1 MYFILILFFFD
12 QIKSQKIAFGSCY
25 NYEDPESLIFFEIAK
40 HKPDTFVWLGDAAY
54 VTSKTNQNRRMS
66 ELNETIIEY
75 KFNLTKYNPGYQKLL
90 NATQINGIWDD
101 HDYNERDGIYSNPV
115 KEMTRQLFL
124 NFLDVKID
132 DERRFKKD
140 GIYYSFKLKNTKIIL
155 LDVRWNRNP
164 EQQDVL
170 GQNQWIWLENE
181 LQDNEV
187 DLFIIGS
194 GSQILP
200 NDRLF
205 IDVWYLSSRNKLL
218 SILKGKNVLL
228 MTGDVHFAEILQ
240 DPCTNIIEV
249 CSSGL
254 SYGSHYRN
262 ILRGLF
268 EFFAEIFQPDTY
280 SQYYER
286 FADKNYAIIDIDEK
300 KISIYNES
308 SLLYQVDFN
317 KTTSIKCEDL
327 ESTPLIFKYFWNFK
341 DKLNAFFSMLLFYQ
355 IVKAL
360 KLCIILLV
368 LIILCV
374 FGILK
379 FFGLSI
385 IIKRKTNEKI
395 KQKNE

>member
-1 MYFILILFFFD
+1 MYFIIILFFFD

-40 HKPDTFVWLGDAAY
+40 HKPETFIWLGDAAY
-54 VTSKTNQNRRMS
+54 VTSKTNQNKRMS
-66 ELNETIIEY
+66 ELNSTIIEY

-90 NATQINGIWDD
+90 KSTSINGVWDD
-101 HDYNERDGIYSNPV
+101 HDYNERDGIYSNPT
-115 KEMTRQLFL
+115 KEMTRQLYL
-124 NFLDVKID
+124 DFLDVTID
-132 DERRFKKD
+132 DERRNRKD

-164 EQQDVL
+164 EEQDVL
-170 GQNQWIWLENE
+170 GQNQWFWLENE
-181 LQDNEV
+181 LQDKET
-187 DLFIIGS
+187 DFFIIGS

-205 IDVWYLSSRNKLL
+205 IDVWYQKSRNRLL
-218 SILKGKNVLL
+218 QMLKHKNVLL
-228 MTGDVHFAEILQ
+228 ITGDVHFAEILQ

-268 EFFAEIFQPDTY
+268 EFFAELFQPDTY

-286 FADKNYAIIDIDEK
+286 FADKNYALIDIDEQ
-300 KISIYNES
+300 KISIYNET
-308 SLLYQVDFN
+308 SLLYQIGFN
-317 KTTSIKCEDL
+317 KKTDIKCEDIETVPIIL
-327 ESTPLIFKYFWNFK
+327 KYFWNFK
-341 DKLNAFFSMLLFYQ
+341 NKINAFFQMLLFFQ
-355 IVKAL
+355 IVKVL
-360 KLCIILLV
+360 KICMVLLT
-368 LIILCV
+368 LIILFLYGV
-374 FGILK
+374 FR

-385 IIKRKTNEKI
+385 IKKKNQQI
-395 KQKNE
+395 KQKIE

>member
-12 QIKSQKIAFGSCY
+12 QIKSQKIAFGSCFT
-25 NYEDPESLIFFEIAK
+25 YEDAESLIFFEIAK
-40 HKPDTFVWLGDAAY
+40 HKPDTFIWLGDAAY
-54 VTSKTNQNRRMS
+54 VTSKTSQDRRMS
-66 ELNETIIEY
+66 ELNETIVEF

-90 NATQINGIWDD
+90 NATHIDGVWDD
-101 HDYNERDGIYSNPV
+101 HDYNERDGIYSNPA
-115 KEMTRQLFL
+115 KEMTRQQFL
-124 NFLDVKID
+124 NFLDVGKD
-132 DERRFKKD
+132 DKRRFNKD

-164 EQQDVL
+164 EKQDVL
-170 GQNQWIWLENE
+170 GENQWLWLENE
-181 LQDNEV
+181 LKDEEIDQ
-187 DLFIIGS
+187 FIIGS

-218 SILKGKNVLL
+218 QMLKGKNALL
-228 MTGDVHFAEILQ
+228 ITGDVHFAEILQ

-254 SYGSHYRN
+254 SYGTHYRN

-268 EFFAEIFQPDTY
+268 EFFAELFQPDTF

-300 KISIYNES
+300 KISIYNET
-308 SLLYQVDFN
+308 SLLYQVGFN
-317 KTTSIKCEDL
+317 KTTSIKCEDI
-327 ESTPLIFKYFWNFK
+327 ESTPVIFKYFWNFSNK
-341 DKLNAFFSMLLFYQ
+341 IKAFFSTLLFYQ
-355 IVKAL
+355 IAKAL
-360 KLCIILLV
+360 QICIILLILMILFGFGV
-368 LIILCV
+368 LRCLGLQIIR
-374 FGILK
+374 
-379 FFGLSI
+379 
-385 IIKRKTNEKI
+385 RKTIEKL